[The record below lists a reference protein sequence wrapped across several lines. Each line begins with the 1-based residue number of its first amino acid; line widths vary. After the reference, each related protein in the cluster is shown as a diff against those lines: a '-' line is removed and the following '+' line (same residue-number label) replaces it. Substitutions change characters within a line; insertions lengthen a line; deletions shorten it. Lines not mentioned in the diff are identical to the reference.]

1 MEIGIFARTFEAPSL
16 AGVLDA
22 VAAHG
27 IRHIQLNTSCMG
39 VSDMPDGLDPTACRM
54 ARQEIDAR
62 DIKVVSLS
70 ATYNMIHPDPTVR
83 AQGMRR
89 LEVLASRAAELGTD
103 LLTLC
108 TGTRNP
114 DNMWQDHPQNST
126 AEAWKDLLAAM
137 EQAVALAEKYDVR
150 LGIEPEVSNVVSSPH
165 KARQLMDTMDSDR
178 ITIVM
183 DGANVFPKGTIHR
196 QQEILN
202 EAFDLLGDRIALAHA
217 KDLSRDGEA
226 GHEAAGTGLLN
237 YDLYLQ
243 LLHQSGYRGAVVLH
257 SLTPEQV
264 PVCVRFLRAKLRN
277 YA

>member
-22 VAAHG
+22 VATHG